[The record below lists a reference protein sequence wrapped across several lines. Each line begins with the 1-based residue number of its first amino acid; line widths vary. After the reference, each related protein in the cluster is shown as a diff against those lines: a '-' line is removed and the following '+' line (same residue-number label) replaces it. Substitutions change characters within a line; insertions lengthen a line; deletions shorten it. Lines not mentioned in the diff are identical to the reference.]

1 MRGFVDDEGQ
11 TVFLKDLDP
20 ANWETKD
27 HGSFVE
33 ILLLAPPDGGFGR
46 EVMNSYVLHDRV
58 SRVRLVDPLR
68 WCASGEYP
76 QLFVE
81 FWGRKFKWKSAGL

>member
-46 EVMNSYVLHDRV
+46 EVMNSYVLHDDV
-58 SRVRLVDPLR
+58 VAAVFDLWNP
-68 WCASGEYP
+68 
-76 QLFVE
+76 
-81 FWGRKFKWKSAGL
+81 SAGAPAGSIPNCS